1 MSGTA
6 HEQLACE
13 SRAFLTAE
21 LVSTK
26 AELGNTETRL
36 RAQCEETKNLKTALH
51 AAEKKLTERESRQ
64 SARIL
69 QQESALV
76 RVETQLT
83 EERTAADNDLAR
95 KLSEHEVALRRVC
108 AERDALRHAL
118 RQEQQNDQEQLKAI
132 TSLYGSST
140 H

>member
-6 HEQLACE
+6 HQQLACE
-13 SRAFLTAE
+13 SRAFLHAE

-76 RVETQLT
+76 RVEMQLT
-83 EERTAADNDLAR
+83 EERSTAADNDLAR
-95 KLSEHEVALRRVC
+95 ELSEHEVALHRVC

-132 TSLYGSST
+132 TSLYGS
-140 H
+140 